1 LDACR
6 QADLTKLKKYLSQE
20 VVNFKHPYTGDT
32 PMHCAVAS
40 PYPKRKQIIEALIRK
55 NAAMNEKNKDF
66 LTPLHVATDH
76 SHYDAMDI
84 LLRHNTK
91 VNALD
96 GLGQTALHR
105 YFCSGKPFVSV
116 CLCTRNERFFNIIRI
131 HKSSINYL
139 LTRCAREDNMQACR
153 ILLSYNIDPS
163 IVSLQGY
170 TAAQIAAENVLK
182 ILQGEQLIWFDLIL
196 RIFSLILSF
205 FKRLIL

>member
-1 LDACR
+1 MDACR

-32 PMHCAVAS
+32 PLHCAVAS
-40 PYPKRKQIIEALIRK
+40 PYPKRKQVIEALIRK

-84 LLRHNTK
+84 LLRHNAK

-105 YFCSGKPFVSV
+105 YFCSRKPLVSHSLLRKEPSDSV
-116 CLCTRNERFFNIIRI
+116 SIFLA
-131 HKSSINYL
+131 HKLSINYV
-139 LTRCAREDNMQACR
+139 LTRCVREDNVQACR
-153 ILLSYNIDPS
+153 ILLLYNVDPS

-182 ILQGEQLIWFDLIL
+182 ILQGGPLMLL
-196 RIFSLILSF
+196 SLILFDVYS
-205 FKRLIL
+205 RETN

>member
-1 LDACR
+1 
-6 QADLTKLKKYLSQE
+6 
-20 VVNFKHPYTGDT
+20 
-32 PMHCAVAS
+32 MHCAVAS
-40 PYPKRKQIIEALIRK
+40 PYPKRKQVIETLIRK

-84 LLRHNTK
+84 LLRHNAK

-105 YFCSGKPFVSV
+105 YLCSGKP
-116 CLCTRNERFFNIIRI
+116 LFFNLAFIKKNALVSITLV
-131 HKSSINYL
+131 HKSSINYF
-139 LTRCAREDNMQACR
+139 LTRCAREDNVQACR
-153 ILLSYNIDPS
+153 ILLSYNVDPS

-182 ILQGEQLIWFDLIL
+182 ILQGKILNLVSGFTLGRTIFIFKFDFY
-196 RIFSLILSF
+196 RSAEWN
-205 FKRLIL
+205 R